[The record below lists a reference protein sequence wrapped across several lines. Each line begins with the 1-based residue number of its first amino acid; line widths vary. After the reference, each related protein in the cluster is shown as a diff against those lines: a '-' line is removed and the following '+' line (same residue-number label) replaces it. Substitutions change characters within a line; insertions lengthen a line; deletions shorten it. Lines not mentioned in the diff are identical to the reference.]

1 MKKLLFFLA
10 SAALLAAGCQEEV
23 TNPSEQNGG
32 LGFNASTESFAVIS
46 KTSMDADRNILW
58 SEGDQ
63 IAIFMDSPTA
73 SLFEVTHE
81 TAGTSQGKFTLV
93 GTQNGKADSDRNVAV
108 YPYQEALECAS
119 TNSDFLIANL
129 VVPETQNYAEG
140 SFGNGAFFM
149 AAFSQDQNLNFKNI
163 SGALKLQLIGDS
175 VIKSIK
181 LEGNNGEKLAGGATA
196 TVYSDGTTPTITMD
210 DNAVTSVTIDC
221 GEGVQLNAMGATSF
235 IFALPPVSFSKG
247 FTITLTSI
255 DGKTKALSTSVENK
269 IVRCSFA
276 GYIYSVSLCLSDNFN
291 TFLC

>member
-119 TNSDFLIANL
+119 NGVHDEEDTKITIQPHRTQWNNKMYGMNNL
-129 VVPETQNYAEG
+129 H
-140 SFGNGAFFM
+140 
-149 AAFSQDQNLNFKNI
+149 
-163 SGALKLQLIGDS
+163 
-175 VIKSIK
+175 
-181 LEGNNGEKLAGGATA
+181 
-196 TVYSDGTTPTITMD
+196 
-210 DNAVTSVTIDC
+210 
-221 GEGVQLNAMGATSF
+221 
-235 IFALPPVSFSKG
+235 
-247 FTITLTSI
+247 
-255 DGKTKALSTSVENK
+255 
-269 IVRCSFA
+269 R
-276 GYIYSVSLCLSDNFN
+276 
-291 TFLC
+291 